1 MDSREEITGIIG
13 ELGFTA
19 LEAEIYVY
27 LLQHSPATGYK
38 IAKGINRSFT
48 NTYKALAG
56 LQARGAILVDES
68 ESKLSRAVPV
78 GELMDQL
85 EARFAEQRRR
95 AEAAVRRL
103 PLSPGDTGIYR
114 FTSTDQ
120 VYERFRTMLRDVE
133 ERALTELFPGPCE
146 RLRGPVE
153 EAAAR
158 GLDVSVRT
166 YAGETLEGVRMVH
179 SPFSET
185 NMELWNSQWMSLF
198 VDGRQFLLAHLSLD
212 GERVHEAIWSAN
224 LFLSRALYSHVN
236 ADLHHYAFR
245 PFLDRATSVEELRR
259 EYLRIESEFP
269 PGGDLGFRDLLDFF
283 PGGPESDPRERQ
295 GDRK

>member
-1 MDSREEITGIIG
+1 MDSKAEIVGIIG

-38 IAKGINRSFT
+38 IAKGIGRSFT

-85 EARFAEQRRR
+85 EARFTEQRRR
-95 AEAAVRRL
+95 AEAAVRRM
-103 PLSPGDTGIYR
+103 PLSPTDTGIYR
-114 FTSTDQ
+114 FTSADQ
-120 VYERFRTMLRDVE
+120 VYERFRTMLRDGE
-133 ERALTELFPGPCE
+133 ERALAELFPGPCE

-158 GLDVSVRT
+158 GLDLSART
-166 YAGETLEGVRMVH
+166 
-179 SPFSET
+179 
-185 NMELWNSQWMSLF
+185 
-198 VDGRQFLLAHLSLD
+198 
-212 GERVHEAIWSAN
+212 
-224 LFLSRALYSHVN
+224 
-236 ADLHHYAFR
+236 
-245 PFLDRATSVEELRR
+245 
-259 EYLRIESEFP
+259 
-269 PGGDLGFRDLLDFF
+269 
-283 PGGPESDPRERQ
+283 
-295 GDRK
+295 